1 MFNISTSLR
10 LLKTR
15 WAALAHDVIMIPIA
29 WMLSYWIRYK
39 IGEYPDHLLERAL
52 HLLPLVMLIQGSIFI
67 YFGLYR
73 GIWRF
78 ASLPDLSRIVRAV
91 VVSTAIAA
99 VVIFFLTR
107 LEYVPRSVFIIDA
120 ILLILLLG
128 GTRLSYRLLK
138 DHRLGK
144 EAAERVLVVGAGAAG
159 EGLVRDLLRM
169 RPAVYAPVAF
179 VDDDPAKQGQEIHGI
194 RVVSNI
200 ENIASVAGQWDA
212 DLIMLALPSAN
223 SDQMRR
229 IVELCE
235 MSGVPFRTLPKLQ
248 SLVSGK
254 VSINELREVRID
266 DLLGRA
272 PVMLDRTEIVKRL
285 SDKIV
290 LVTGGGGSI
299 GSELC
304 RQVTSVGIQHLI
316 VLDQSEYNLYSIEKE
331 LHQSRPELK
340 LTCELGDVCDEAGL
354 EYLFR
359 SYKPNVVFHAAAYKH
374 VPMLENKVREA
385 VRNNIIG
392 SWNVAR
398 LADKYGCSDFVMVS
412 TDKAVNPGNIM
423 GATKRVAEIICQTLD
438 ERSTTRFITTR
449 FGNVLGSAGSV
460 VPLFRKQIQRGGP
473 VTVTDRNITR
483 YFMTISEA
491 CRLILQT
498 TVMGS
503 GGEIFVLDMG
513 EPVKIL
519 YLAEQMIRLSG
530 KIPGEDIKIEFTGL
544 RPGEKLHEE
553 LFHTDENLTDTS
565 HEKIMLALSR
575 KTDWQTLA
583 ESMDKFRQAVDEF
596 DIDEIMALIKKLV
609 PEMTQQNTGERQNT
623 DTTIRTYTA
632 GE

>member
-1 MFNISTSLR
+1 MSKISTSLR

-15 WAALAHDVIMIPIA
+15 WAALVHDVIMIPVA
-29 WMLSYWIRYK
+29 WMLAYWIRYK

-52 HLLPLVMLIQGSIFI
+52 DLLPLVVLIQGSTFI

-91 VVSTAIAA
+91 VVSTAMAA

-120 ILLILLLG
+120 IVLILLLG
-128 GTRLSYRLLK
+128 GTRLSYRLIK
-138 DHRLGK
+138 DHSLAK
-144 EAAERVLVVGAGAAG
+144 EAAERVLVVGAGSAG

-200 ENIASVAGQWDA
+200 ESISSVAGQWDA
-212 DLIMLALPSAN
+212 DLIMLALPSAS

-229 IVELCE
+229 IVEICE
-235 MSGVPFRTLPKLQ
+235 MSGLPFRTLPKLQ

-254 VSINELREVRID
+254 VSINEIREVQIE

-272 PVMLDRTEIVKRL
+272 PVMLDRTEIVNRL
-285 SDKIV
+285 KDKTV

-304 RQVTSVGIQHLI
+304 RQISKVDIQRLI

-331 LHQSRPELK
+331 LQQSLPDLQ
-340 LTCELGDVCDEAGL
+340 LSCELGDVCDLAGL
-354 EYLFR
+354 EYLFKT
-359 SYKPNVVFHAAAYKH
+359 YQPDVVFHAAAYKH
-374 VPMLENKVREA
+374 VPMLEDKIRVA
-385 VRNNIIG
+385 VRNNVIG
-392 SWNVAR
+392 SWNVAS
-398 LADKYGCSDFVMVS
+398 LADKYNCSDFVMVS

-423 GATKRVAEIICQTLD
+423 GATKRVAEIICQTMD

-460 VPLFRKQIQRGGP
+460 VPLFRKQIQKGGP
-473 VTVTDRNITR
+473 VTVTDKNISR

-498 TVMGS
+498 TVMGN

-513 EPVKIL
+513 EPVKVL

-553 LFHTDENLTDTS
+553 LFHSDEDLTDTS
-565 HEKIMLALSR
+565 HEKVMLAMSR
-575 KTDWQTLA
+575 KTDWPTLVK
-583 ESMDKFRQAVDEF
+583 SMGEFQQAVDEF
-596 DIDEIMALIKKLV
+596 DMKELKKLICKLV
-609 PEMTQQNTGERQNT
+609 PEMTQQHVSKKVEGDN
-623 DTTIRTYTA
+623 A
-632 GE
+632 A

>member
-1 MFNISTSLR
+1 LSKISISLR

-15 WAALAHDVIMIPIA
+15 WAALAHDVIMIPVA
-29 WMLSYWIRYK
+29 WMLAYWIRFK

-52 HLLPLVMLIQGSIFI
+52 HLLPLLVLIQGSTFI

-91 VVSTAIAA
+91 VVSTALAA

-120 ILLILLLG
+120 IVLILLLG

-144 EAAERVLVVGAGAAG
+144 EVAERVLVVGAGSAG

-179 VDDDPAKQGQEIHGI
+179 VDDDPAKFGQEIHGI
-194 RVVSNI
+194 RV
-200 ENIASVAGQWDA
+200 IADIDSISSVAGQWDA

-229 IVELCE
+229 IVESCE
-235 MSGVPFRTLPKLQ
+235 MSGLPFRTLPKLQ

-254 VSINELREVRID
+254 VSINEIREVQIE

-272 PVMLDRTEIVKRL
+272 PVMLDRTEIVNRL
-285 SDKIV
+285 TDKVV

-304 RQVTSVGIQHLI
+304 RQLGTVGIRRLI

-331 LHQSRPELK
+331 LQQTLPK
-340 LTCELGDVCDEAGL
+340 LQLSCELGDVCDLAGL
-354 EYLFR
+354 EYLFK
-359 SYKPNVVFHAAAYKH
+359 SYQPDVVFHAAAYKH

-392 SWNVAR
+392 SWNVAS
-398 LADKYGCSDFVMVS
+398 LAHSYNCSDFVMVS

-423 GATKRVAEIICQTLD
+423 GATKRVAEIICQTMD
-438 ERSTTRFITTR
+438 ERSSTRFITTR

-460 VPLFRKQIQRGGP
+460 VPLFSKQIQKGGP
-473 VTVTDRNITR
+473 LTVTDKDISR

-498 TVMGS
+498 TVMGK

-513 EPVKIL
+513 EPVKVL

-530 KIPGEDIKIEFTGL
+530 KTPGDDIKIEFTGL

-553 LFHTDENLTDTS
+553 LFHRDEDLTDTS
-565 HEKIMLALSR
+565 HEKVMLALSR
-575 KTDWQTLA
+575 KTDWQTLVKT
-583 ESMDKFRQAVDEF
+583 MDDFKQAVDEF
-596 DIDEIMALIKKLV
+596 DLLGLKNLIFRLV
-609 PEMTQQNTGERQNT
+609 PEMTQQKSDEKNSS
-623 DTTIRTYTA
+623 DSA
-632 GE
+632 A

>member
-1 MFNISTSLR
+1 MSKISISLR

-15 WAALAHDVIMIPIA
+15 WAALAHDLVMIPIA
-29 WMLSYWIRYK
+29 WLLAYWIRYK
-39 IGEYPDHLLERAL
+39 IGEYPDLLFERAI
-52 HLLPLVMLIQGSIFI
+52 HLLPVMLLIQGSIFF

-78 ASLPDLSRIVRAV
+78 ASLPDLTRIVRAV

-99 VVIFFLTR
+99 VVIFFFTR
-107 LEYVPRSVFIIDA
+107 LQYVPRSVFIIDA
-120 ILLILLLG
+120 MLLILLLG

-138 DHRLGK
+138 DHHLGK
-144 EAAERVLVVGAGAAG
+144 ETTERVLVVGAGSAG

-169 RPAVYAPVAF
+169 RPAAYLPVAF
-179 VDDDPAKQGQEIHGI
+179 VDDAPAKQGQEIHGI
-194 RVVSNI
+194 RVVSTI

-212 DLIMLALPSAN
+212 DLIMLALPSA
-223 SDQMRR
+223 SSSQMRR

-235 MSGVPFRTLPKLQ
+235 MSGLPFRTLPKLQ

-254 VSINELREVRID
+254 VSINEIREVQIE

-272 PVMLDRTEIVKRL
+272 PVVLDRTKIVDRL
-285 SDKIV
+285 TDKVV

-304 RQVTSVGIQHLI
+304 RQVTCVGVKHLI
-316 VLDQSEYNLYSIEKE
+316 VLDQSEYNLYAIEKE
-331 LHQSRPELK
+331 LQQSNPELQ
-340 LTCELGDVCDEAGL
+340 LSCELGDVCDEAGL
-354 EYLFR
+354 EYLFK
-359 SYKPNVVFHAAAYKH
+359 SYQPGVVFHAAAYKH

-438 ERSTTRFITTR
+438 ERSNTRFITTR

-460 VPLFRKQIQRGGP
+460 VPLFKEQIQNGGP
-473 VTVTDRNITR
+473 VTVTDEDITR

-498 TVMGS
+498 TVMGN

-513 EPVKIL
+513 EPVKVL

-530 KIPGEDIKIEFTGL
+530 KIPEEDIKIEFTGL

-565 HEKIMLALSR
+565 HEKVMLALSR
-575 KTDWQTLA
+575 KTDWETLTTT
-583 ESMDKFRQAVDEF
+583 MDEFRKAVDEF
-596 DIDEIMALIKKLV
+596 DNAELRALILRLV
-609 PEMTQQNTGERQNT
+609 PEMTQNRNEIKNAAGKSVAAA
-623 DTTIRTYTA
+623 A

>member
-1 MFNISTSLR
+1 
-10 LLKTR
+10 
-15 WAALAHDVIMIPIA
+15 MIPIA

-374 VPMLENKVREA
+374 VPMLEYKVMEA

-623 DTTIRTYTA
+623 DTKIRTYTA